1 VLIYLGKNE
10 PTKDVLMTRSADR
23 IPVESAYL
31 EALGRAVYNFAYLE
45 WGVIWLCETLQPGFL
60 RKAAKLTAGQIK
72 DEFIRM
78 SADFRSDSGF
88 EDLKYLSEMFAE
100 LVHDRNRL
108 VHGNPFSAPSGEQ
121 RLGYRGKHG
130 DADWTID
137 LIYEFAD
144 RTANASLR
152 ASRLLHGGRLE
163 RYHSQNGSSS
173 QTHS

>member
-1 VLIYLGKNE
+1 VLIYSSKNE
-10 PTKDVLMTRSADR
+10 PTKGALMTRSADR
-23 IPVESAYL
+23 IPVEAAYL

-45 WGVIWLCETLQPGFL
+45 WCVVWLCETLRPGFL
-60 RKAAKLTAGQIK
+60 RKASKLTAGQIK
-72 DEFIRM
+72 NEFLGM
-78 SADFRSDSGF
+78 SADFRSDSDF
-88 EDLKYLSEMFAE
+88 EDLKYLSEIFAD
-100 LVHDRNRL
+100 LVPDRDRL

-121 RLGYRGKHG
+121 RLGYRGRHG
-130 DADWTID
+130 DADWSID

-173 QTHS
+173 QMHS